1 MASSTTGD
9 DLERFWQP
17 PPASLARL
25 PLLRSAVASW
35 TRPPLRISRV
45 AQLDADLLDGEL
57 ESILHAPVSAA
68 IDAVKSAGGRS
79 WQPEFMAMLRLAV
92 LKLSLWESNAT
103 YGATLQNLRYRD
115 EGIQVAPRGH
125 APDTGLSTLQ
135 KGAHTALVVLPP
147 YLQAR
152 LQDRMLESSWADEPL
167 PESWFSLIDLRRL
180 RTRGRRREDELARW
194 KREWKRAAWE
204 VLSAGE
210 RLGALLGLA
219 NLLIFL
225 YNGKYRTLID
235 RVLKMRLVYARRA
248 FTPNVSFEFLNR
260 QLVWEAFTEFLLFLL
275 PLINLHRFRLRV
287 TKAISSRAKKS
298 SLLRVAAS
306 TLPGPIATSLGLSS
320 LRSAA
325 ASSTHGK
332 ALAGDGTAP
341 PPPAGPY
348 AFLPE
353 HTCPIC
359 YSTTTGPP
367 AGLGSATAATAFADP
382 TLPSASLLHAS
393 SGPGGAAGDT
403 AVKIPYVA
411 NCRGACR
418 YCYYCIVGTLV
429 RAEEDA
435 EDNWTCLRC
444 GDEITA
450 ANREAPVAVAGA
462 DSAGADEPESEEEG
476 LPSGLD
482 PNKEK

>member
-1 MASSTTGD
+1 MASDVPASNE
-9 DLERFWQP
+9 LERFWQP

-25 PLLRSAVASW
+25 PALRSTVSSW
-35 TRPPLRISRV
+35 TSPPLRISRV

-57 ESILHAPVSAA
+57 ESILNASVSAA
-68 IDAVKSAGGRS
+68 LDGVKSAGGRS
-79 WQPEFMAMLRLAV
+79 WQPEYVAMLRLAV

-103 YGATLQNLRYRD
+103 YGASLQNLRYRD
-115 EGIQVAPRGH
+115 EGKH
-125 APDTGLSTLQ
+125 AASGTHVGDSGLSTLQ
-135 KGAHTALVVLPP
+135 KTAYTALVVLPP
-147 YLQAR
+147 YLQSR

-167 PESWFSLIDLRRL
+167 PLSWFSLIDLRRL
-180 RTRGRRREDELARW
+180 RARGRRREDELALW

-204 VLSAGE
+204 LLSAGE

-287 TKAISSRAKKS
+287 AKAISSRAKKS
-298 SLLRVAAS
+298 TLLRAAAS
-306 TLPGPIATSLGLSS
+306 TLPAPIASTLGLAS
-320 LRSAA
+320 LRSAGNNSSGSKTASA
-325 ASSTHGK
+325 AGG
-332 ALAGDGTAP
+332 A
-341 PPPAGPY
+341 PPAGAY
-348 AFLPE
+348 AFIPE

-367 AGLGSATAATAFADP
+367 AGLGSASAATAFADP
-382 TLPSASLLHAS
+382 TLPSASLLHTS
-393 SGPGGAAGDT
+393 SGPSGAGDT

-411 NCRGACR
+411 NCRGRCR

-435 EDNWTCLRC
+435 EDSWTCLRC

-450 ANREAPVAVAGA
+450 ADREAPVAVIDEAAVPEDDSADEVKEARDGA
-462 DSAGADEPESEEEG
+462 DGADESSE
-476 LPSGLD
+476 
-482 PNKEK
+482 